1 MARAPE
7 KSTAKS
13 SRKPKPNGPGPGR
26 PGRSS
31 ARGQSGLEP
40 GQLDQRRLG
49 PLTLW
54 QVAALLILLV
64 AAVLRL
70 YMLTDKVFH
79 HDEGVNGNFMVS
91 LFRNG
96 YYHYDPA
103 NYHGPTLYYA
113 ALLTTSIASFFAGK
127 AGLNDFT
134 LRLVTVIFGMGVVWL
149 LLAMKK

>member
-1 MARAPE
+1 
-7 KSTAKS
+7 
-13 SRKPKPNGPGPGR
+13 
-26 PGRSS
+26 
-31 ARGQSGLEP
+31 
-40 GQLDQRRLG
+40 
-49 PLTLW
+49 
-54 QVAALLILLV
+54 
-64 AAVLRL
+64 
-70 YMLTDKVFH
+70 MLTDKVFH

-134 LRLVTVIFGMGVVWL
+134 LRIVTVIFGMGVVWL
-149 LLAMKK
+149 LLGMKSGWAVLVHWLLRPLPPFLPGLSSSRAISSTKFFLSSLPWA